1 MKKRVKF
8 TFPEGLITEPL
19 IYNLGQRFK
28 VTTDIRRADIRDD
41 MGWVVLEIQGAENEV
56 ASSIDWAIEK
66 GVRIDSVGGD
76 VIEG

>member
-28 VTTDIRRADIRDD
+28 VKTDIRRADIRDD
-41 MGWVVLEIQGAENEV
+41 MGWVILEIEGIENEV
-56 ASSIDWAIEK
+56 AGSIDWAIGK
-66 GVRIDSVGGD
+66 GVRVDSVDGD

>member
-19 IYNLGQRFK
+19 IYNLAQRFK
-28 VTTDIRRADIRDD
+28 VTTDLRRADIRDD
-41 MGWVVLEIQGAENEV
+41 TGWVILEIEGIENEV
-56 ASSIDWAIEK
+56 AGSIDWAIEK
-66 GVRIDSVGGD
+66 GVRVDSVDGD

>member
-41 MGWVVLEIQGAENEV
+41 TGWVILEIEGIENEV
-56 ASSIDWAIEK
+56 AGSIDWAIEK
-66 GVRIDSVGGD
+66 GVRVDSVDGD

>member
-28 VTTDIRRADIRDD
+28 VKTDIRRADIRDD
-41 MGWVVLEIQGAENEV
+41 MGWVILEIEGIENEV
-56 ASSIDWAIEK
+56 AGSIDWAIEK
-66 GVRIDSVGGD
+66 GVRVDSVDGD

>member
-41 MGWVVLEIQGAENEV
+41 TGWVILEIEGIENEV
-56 ASSIDWAIEK
+56 AGSIDWAIGK
-66 GVRIDSVGGD
+66 GVRVDSVDGD

>member
-41 MGWVVLEIQGAENEV
+41 MGWVVLEIEGIENEV
-56 ASSIDWAIEK
+56 TSSIDWVIEK
-66 GVRIDSVGGD
+66 GVRVDSVGGD

>member
-28 VTTDIRRADIRDD
+28 VTTDIRRADLRDD
-41 MGWVVLEIQGAENEV
+41 TGCVILEIEGIENEV
-56 ASSIDWAIEK
+56 AGSIDWAIEK
-66 GVRIDSVGGD
+66 GVRVDSVDGD

>member
-28 VTTDIRRADIRDD
+28 VITDIRRADIRDD
-41 MGWVVLEIQGAENEV
+41 MGWVVLEIQGVENEV
-56 ASSIDWAIEK
+56 TSSIDWAIEK